1 MPRYLS
7 FHVGGDA
14 PHISDRIHRAFKR
27 VGKVQEFNADT
38 GNIAGAIR
46 IDGEPAQ
53 VKVGW
58 KIDTKDEGNRYLL
71 DIEAD
76 SSDRLSEAADRAMYA
91 LARAYKE
98 NAPET
103 TPNKK
108 GILLF
113 GLLLVCLILA
123 GFFLRPH

>member
-14 PHISDRIHRAFKR
+14 PHVSDRIHRAFQR
-27 VGKVQEFNADT
+27 IGKVQEFNSDT
-38 GNIAGAIR
+38 SNIAGVIR
-46 IDGEPAQ
+46 VDGEPAQ
-53 VKVGW
+53 VKVAW
-58 KIDTKDEGNRYLL
+58 KIDAKDEGNRYLL

-98 NAPET
+98 NNPDT
-103 TPNKK
+103 IPNRK
-108 GILLF
+108 GAFLLV
-113 GLLLVCLILA
+113 LLLVTLVLA
-123 GFFLRPH
+123 GYFFLRH

>member
-14 PHISDRIHRAFKR
+14 PHISDRIHRAFQR
-27 VGKVQEFNADT
+27 IGKVQEFNADT
-38 GNIAGAIR
+38 GNITGVIR
-46 IDGEPAQ
+46 MDGEPAQ
-53 VKVGW
+53 VKITW

-76 SSDRLSEAADRAMYA
+76 SADRLSEAADRAMYA

-98 NAPET
+98 DQPLT
-103 TPNKK
+103 TPNRK
-108 GILLF
+108 GAFLVAFLLI
-113 GLLLVCLILA
+113 CLGLA
-123 GFFLRPH
+123 GFFLLRR

>member
-14 PHISDRIHRAFKR
+14 PHISDRIHRAFQR
-27 VGKVQEFNADT
+27 IGKVQEFHSDT
-38 GNIAGAIR
+38 GTITGIIR
-46 IDGEPAQ
+46 MDGEPAQ
-53 VKVGW
+53 VKAAW
-58 KIDTKDEGNRYLL
+58 KIDAKDTGNRYLL

-98 NAPET
+98 NVPAT
-103 TPNKK
+103 SRNRK
-108 GILLF
+108 GIFLLIF
-113 GLLLVCLILA
+113 ILLLLALA
-123 GFFLRPH
+123 GFFLSRH